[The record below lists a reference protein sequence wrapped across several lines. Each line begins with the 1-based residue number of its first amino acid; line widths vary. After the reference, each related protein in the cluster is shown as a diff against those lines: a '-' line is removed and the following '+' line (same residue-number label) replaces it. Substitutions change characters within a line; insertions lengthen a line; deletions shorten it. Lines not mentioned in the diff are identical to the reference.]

1 VVNAVLPVGVW
12 LNMKLNDNVAISGNY
27 YKIQKIQYD
36 LLSQKAVIEL
46 ITYPN
51 VNYLQVTS
59 TTGKK
64 PTFNTVVATDAGKT
78 FIDGNPIRKALANA
92 IEGGGIYTTDAVDI
106 ETFNISAQS
115 MITPIMDN
123 ILPLISLN
131 KVTMWNYSN
140 LPITVT
146 PTAQAITLTDVG
158 FDGDQRFYTYD
169 LANSQVTI
177 NTSGQYRI
185 NVNMVIDNSSSA
197 KVGFEVNIDDVQTE
211 GYQEVHANGVI
222 SINLIASAT
231 IGENQVIKLRAYT
244 LDGSTKTVDI
254 TRTSFTIERII

>member
-1 VVNAVLPVGVW
+1 
-12 LNMKLNDNVAISGNY
+12 MKLNDNVAISGNY

-51 VNYLQVTS
+51 VSNLEI
-59 TTGKK
+59 TTTVGKK
-64 PTFNTVVATDAGKT
+64 PTFTTLVATDNGKT

-92 IEGGGIYTTDAVDI
+92 ISSGGIYETDAVDI
-106 ETFNISAQS
+106 ATFNIAAQT

-123 ILPLISLN
+123 ILPLVSLN

-140 LPITVT
+140 LPITVNPT
-146 PTAQAITLTDVG
+146 PQVVFLTDVG

-177 NTSGQYRI
+177 NTSGQYRF

-197 KVGFEVNIDDVQTE
+197 KVAFEINIDDVQTE
-211 GYQEVHANGVI
+211 AYQEVHGNHTF
-222 SINLIASAT
+222 SINLIGSAT
-231 IGENQVIKLRAYT
+231 IGENQVVKLRAYT
-244 LDGSTKTVDI
+244 VDGHTRTIDI
-254 TRTSFTIERII
+254 ERTSFTIERIL

>member
-1 VVNAVLPVGVW
+1 
-12 LNMKLNDNVAISGNY
+12 VAISGNY

-51 VNYLQVTS
+51 VTHLTVTS
-59 TTGKK
+59 TTGKR
-64 PTFNTVVATDAGKT
+64 PTFSTVVATDAGKT

-123 ILPLISLN
+123 ILPLVSLN

-140 LPITVT
+140 LPITVNPT
-146 PTAQAITLTDVG
+146 PQVVFLTDVG
-158 FDGDQRFYTYD
+158 FDGDQRFYTYN

-177 NTSGQYRI
+177 NTSGQYRF
-185 NVNMVIDNSSSA
+185 NVNMVVDNHSSA
-197 KVGFEVNIDDVQTE
+197 KVAFEVNIDNVQTE
-211 GYQEVHANGVI
+211 GFQEVHANGII
-222 SINLIASAT
+222 SLNLIGSAT
-231 IGENQVIKLRAYT
+231 IGENQVVKLRAYT
-244 LDGSTKTVDI
+244 VDGSTKSIDI
-254 TRTSFTIERII
+254 ERTSFTIERII